1 MMTSPVPP
9 SAPSTVAQPASP
21 SAVGTWLTRIVL
33 VGFGWLILGMGIAPA
48 GVSYNPGKLYQ
59 YVLALT
65 LWLPIL
71 ALLALRPRRW
81 MDFLREPQMALTAL
95 FLAWAAVTLF
105 WSQVP
110 RPADEVG
117 HILTILFFLF
127 AWYSAVGEDQRVVM
141 RLLWICTISLAIVAL
156 VTGVAWGLHPS
167 EDGRLAGFGV
177 MANPNLAA
185 GAMGAAVV
193 WLWPLPSP
201 TSRMRLLK
209 VAAMT
214 VLVVFILFTFSRS
227 AWAALFVALIVQ
239 LLCRG
244 SRRAWIHAGVLAVM
258 AIAAA
263 VVGMPL
269 LMERGWSLRP
279 EILTRG
285 WELFVLHPW
294 FGLGQG
300 SPFSLD
306 VGAETLTHAHN
317 LFSQLAIELGLV
329 GFLLWVAI
337 WLILGWRAWTHR
349 RETMGQ
355 VVLGLWVFG
364 SVLVQFDLPHLVD
377 SPRPGWLMTWI
388 PLAISM
394 TLARRSRGAGH
405 A

>member
-1 MMTSPVPP
+1 MTPRVP
-9 SAPSTVAQPASP
+9 SSP
-21 SAVGTWLTRIVL
+21 SRAENWLTRTVL
-33 VGFGWLILGMGIAPA
+33 LGFGWLILGMAVAPA
-48 GVSYNPGKLYQ
+48 GISYNPGKLYQ

-81 MDFLREPQMALTAL
+81 LDFLHEPQMALTAL

-105 WSQVP
+105 WSHVP

-127 AWYSAVGEDQRVVM
+127 AWHRALGDDEDVVV
-141 RLLWICTISLAIVAL
+141 RLLWICTVSLAAVAIVA
-156 VTGVAWGLHPS
+156 GIAWGLHPT
-167 EDGRLAGFGV
+167 EDERLAGFGV
-177 MANPNLAA
+177 MANANLAA

-193 WLWPLPSP
+193 WVWPLPAP
-201 TSRMRLLK
+201 TPRVRMLK
-209 VAAMT
+209 ALAMT
-214 VLVVFILFTFSRS
+214 VLMVFMVFTFSRS

-244 SRRAWIHAGVLAVM
+244 SRRALIQAGVLTVAGVAGAV
-258 AIAAA
+258 IGLPFL
-263 VVGMPL
+263 V
-269 LMERGWSLRP
+269 ERGWSLRP

-285 WELFVLHPW
+285 WELFVQHPW

-300 SPFSLD
+300 SPFTLD
-306 VGAETLTHAHN
+306 AGAEMLTHAHN
-317 LFSQLAIELGLV
+317 MFSQLAIELGLV
-329 GFLLWVAI
+329 GLVLWVAI
-337 WLILGWRAWTHR
+337 WLVLGWRAWTHR
-349 RETMGQ
+349 GDTMGQ
-355 VVLGLWVFG
+355 VILGLWVFG

-388 PLAISM
+388 PLAMSM
-394 TLARRSRGAGH
+394 ALTRRSPRTAES

>member
-1 MMTSPVPP
+1 MTLPVSH
-9 SAPSTVAQPASP
+9 SAPSTCVQPAGP
-21 SAVGTWLTRIVL
+21 SAIETWLTRIVL

-59 YVLALT
+59 YALALT

-95 FLAWAAVTLF
+95 FLAWAGVTLF
-105 WSQVP
+105 WSHVP
-110 RPADEVG
+110 RAADEVG

-127 AWYSAVGEDQRVVM
+127 AWYRAVGENERVVI
-141 RLLWICTISLAIVAL
+141 RLLWICTISLAVVAL
-156 VTGVAWGLHPS
+156 VAGIVRGLHPA

-177 MANPNLAA
+177 MANANLAA

-193 WLWPLPSP
+193 WLWPLPAP
-201 TSRMRLLK
+201 TARMRLLK
-209 VAAMT
+209 SAAT
-214 VLVVFILFTFSRS
+214 TLLVVFMLFTFSRS
-227 AWAALFVALIVQ
+227 AWAALVVALIVQ
-239 LLCRG
+239 LLSRG
-244 SRRAWIHAGVLAVM
+244 SRRAWLHAGVLAVV
-258 AIAAA
+258 AIAAT

-285 WELFVLHPW
+285 WELFVQHPW

-300 SPFSLD
+300 SPFTLD
-306 VGAETLTHAHN
+306 AGAETLTHAHN
-317 LFSQLAIELGLV
+317 MFSQLAIELGLV

-337 WLILGWRAWTHR
+337 WLVLGWRAWTCR

-377 SPRPGWLMTWI
+377 SPRPGWMMTWI

-394 TLARRSRGAGH
+394 ALVRRPRGAERG
-405 A
+405 